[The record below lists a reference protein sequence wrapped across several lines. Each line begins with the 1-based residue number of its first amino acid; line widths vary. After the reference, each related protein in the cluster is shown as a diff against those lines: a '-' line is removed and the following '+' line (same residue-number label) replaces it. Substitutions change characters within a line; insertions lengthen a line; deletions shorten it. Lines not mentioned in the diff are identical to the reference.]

1 MDITTNCNLCNLF
14 FLRSTAV
21 LFVLGGVNEN
31 NIESDESL
39 LICSAKSLKLKD
51 CKESKRNTC

>member
-21 LFVLGGVNEN
+21 LFVLGGVNEKKS
-31 NIESDESL
+31 IESDECL
-39 LICSAKSLKLKD
+39 
-51 CKESKRNTC
+51 